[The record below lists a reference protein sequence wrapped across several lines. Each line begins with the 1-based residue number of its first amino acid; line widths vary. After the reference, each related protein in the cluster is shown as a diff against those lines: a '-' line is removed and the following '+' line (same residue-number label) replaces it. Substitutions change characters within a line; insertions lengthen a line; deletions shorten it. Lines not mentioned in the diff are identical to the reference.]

1 MAVAE
6 AAAMEAAE
14 PVGGGSTTKGESFF
28 APVKGSLAGI
38 VALAVLGA
46 ASSVVPFIAIVE
58 LARTLLPAIDGEPVD
73 AGRVWVIV
81 AVAVVALIVSFGAA
95 FLSGMVSHFAD
106 AELQRSLRQRIVRH
120 LQRLPLGWFDRRS
133 SGAVRK
139 LVENDVVALH
149 QLVAHSIQ
157 DVLTA
162 ITVPVLSLVYLFI
175 VEWRM
180 ALAALVPLVLILLV
194 YPFMMRGAGEK
205 YRQYDAATQALS
217 GATVEFVQGIAVVK
231 RFGQVG
237 RSHRRYRD
245 ATGEYSR
252 FVGEWTRETAVAFTI
267 VELLASPIVV
277 LSWLLTAAV
286 WLVANGGASPVDVLP
301 GLLLGL
307 GLTAPLMKL
316 GASGQ
321 FLRNATKAQQ
331 SLAAFFAL
339 PPVTQPD
346 SPHAP
351 NGHEVG
357 FEDVTFSYDGEHRV
371 LHEIAASCAPGT
383 VTALV
388 GASGSGKSTLAKL
401 VPRFYDVDGGG
412 VEIGGADV
420 RRVASGE
427 LYRQVGFVFQDVQ
440 LLRAS
445 LRDNI
450 RLSRPDASDEEVE
463 AAARAAQIH
472 DRVLRFDRGYDAV
485 VGEDANLSGG
495 EAQRVTIARALLADA
510 PILVLDEATA
520 FADPDSEA
528 AIQRALSTLA
538 ADRTVLVIAHRL
550 HTIVGADQIL
560 VLDGGRIIE
569 RGTHPELVASGG
581 QFAAMWTD
589 YQANHAR
596 SLPEGVLG

>member
-1 MAVAE
+1 VW
-6 AAAMEAAE
+6 
-14 PVGGGSTTKGESFF
+14 
-28 APVKGSLAGI
+28 
-38 VALAVLGA
+38 
-46 ASSVVPFIAIVE
+46 AIV
-58 LARTLLPAIDGEPVD
+58 V
-73 AGRVWVIV
+73 V
-81 AVAVVALIVSFGAA
+81 AVAALVVSFGSA

-106 AELQRSLRQRIVRH
+106 AELQRSLRTRIIGH

-133 SGAVRK
+133 SGSVRK

-162 ITVPVLSLVYLFI
+162 VTVPAISLVYLF
-175 VEWRM
+175 VVDWRM
-180 ALAALVPLVLILLV
+180 ALAAVAPLLLVLLV
-194 YPFMMRGAGEK
+194 YPLLMRGAGEK
-205 YRQYDAATQALS
+205 YVQYDAATQALS

-245 ATGEYSR
+245 ATKEYSR
-252 FVGEWTRETAVAFTI
+252 FVGEWTRETAVLFTI
-267 VELLASPIVV
+267 VELIASPIVV
-277 LSWLLTAAV
+277 LAWLLTAAV

-321 FLRNATKAQQ
+321 FLRNAAKAKQ
-331 SLAAFFAL
+331 SLTEFFAV
-339 PPVTQPD
+339 PPVA
-346 SPHAP
+346 AP
-351 NGHEVG
+351 TRPQTPEGRGLAVVEAS
-357 FEDVTFSYDGEHRV
+357 FSYDGAHQV
-371 LHEIAASCAPGT
+371 LREVSAGCAPGT

-401 VPRFYDVDGGG
+401 VPRFYDVDAGAI
-412 VEIGGADV
+412 EIGGADV
-420 RRVASGE
+420 RQVASPE

-450 RLSRPDASDEEVE
+450 RLTRPSATDEEVE

-472 DRVLRFDRGYDAV
+472 DRILRFERGYDAV

-560 VLDGGRIIE
+560 VLDGGRIVE
-569 RGTHPELVASGG
+569 RGTHADLVAAGG
-581 QFAAMWTD
+581 RFASMWAD

-596 SLPEGVLG
+596 ALPEGVGA

>member
-1 MAVAE
+1 MSEKQDE
-6 AAAMEAAE
+6 ARSE
-14 PVGGGSTTKGESFF
+14 ESFF
-28 APVKGSLAGI
+28 APVRGSFAGI
-38 VALAVLGA
+38 ITLAVIGA
-46 ASSVVPFIAIVE
+46 ASSVIPFIAIME
-58 LARTLLPAIDGEPVD
+58 LARTLLPAIDGAPVD
-73 AGRVWVIV
+73 AGRVWVII
-81 AVAVVALIVSFGAA
+81 AVAVVALVVSVGTA
-95 FLSGMVSHFAD
+95 FLSGVVGHFAD
-106 AELQRSLRQRIVRH
+106 AELQRSLRTRIIGH

-133 SGAVRK
+133 SGSVRK

-162 ITVPVLSLVYLFI
+162 ITVPVISLVYLF
-175 VEWRM
+175 VVDWRM
-180 ALAALVPLVLILLV
+180 ALAAVAPLVLVMFV
-194 YPFMMRGAGEK
+194 YPLLMRGAGEK
-205 YRQYDAATQALS
+205 YVQYDAATQALS

-245 ATGEYSR
+245 ATKEYSR
-252 FVGEWTRETAVAFTI
+252 FVGEWTRETAVLFTI
-267 VELLASPIVV
+267 VELIASPIVV
-277 LSWLLTAAV
+277 LAWLLTAAV

-321 FLRNATKAQQ
+321 FLRNAAKAKQ
-331 SLAAFFAL
+331 SLTAFFAL
-339 PPVTQPD
+339 PPVPVPAHPQ
-346 SPHAP
+346 AP
-351 NGHEVG
+351 EGSDLGVKQAS
-357 FEDVTFSYDGEHRV
+357 FSYDGAYQV
-371 LHEIAASCAPGT
+371 LHEISAACAPGT

-401 VPRFYDVDGGG
+401 VPRFYDVDAGA

-420 RRVASGE
+420 REIAADE

-450 RLSRPDASDEEVE
+450 RLTRPNASDEEVE
-463 AAARAAQIH
+463 AAAHAAQIH
-472 DRVLRFDRGYDAV
+472 DRILRFERGYDAV

-560 VLDGGRIIE
+560 VLDGGRIVE
-569 RGTHPELVASGG
+569 RGTHAQLVAAGG
-581 QFAAMWTD
+581 RFASMWAD

-596 SLPEGVLG
+596 ALPEGVGA